1 MRTIKFDARH
11 MTNAIRQSEQSCGVF
26 EKHSE
31 RRRIF
36 ASVDGR
42 PVALVALN
50 LSELSES
57 HRPRGSFEEH
67 RRALAAEFGLRQ
79 VQQVSPCIA

>member
-1 MRTIKFDARH
+1 MAQSDAQEDH
-11 MTNAIRQSEQSCGVF
+11 RQSEQSRGVF

-31 RRRIF
+31 LRRIF

-42 PVALVALN
+42 PVSLVALN